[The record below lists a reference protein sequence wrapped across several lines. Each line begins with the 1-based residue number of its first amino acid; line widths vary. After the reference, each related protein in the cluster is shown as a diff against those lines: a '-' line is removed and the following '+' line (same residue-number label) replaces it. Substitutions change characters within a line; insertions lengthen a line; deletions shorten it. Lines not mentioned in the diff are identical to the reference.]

1 MISRIC
7 SSLLVVMVG
16 IVLCAGN
23 MFAQDAASDSG
34 GQAPTRITKDEM
46 MERIK
51 GVFQHRLDVLALMTD
66 IEQEKSS
73 SGVIYKYKGVNIDDL
88 DDEALFGLLKV
99 VNSQISLRNMQ
110 KLQKQMDGIK
120 KIEEINKAQKAGK

>member
-7 SSLLVVMVG
+7 SSFLVIMVG
-16 IVLCAGN
+16 IVLCAGG
-23 MFAQDAASDSG
+23 MFAQETSPVSE
-34 GQAPTRITKDEM
+34 GQASARISRDEM
-46 MERIK
+46 MKRIK

-73 SGVIYKYKGVNIDDL
+73 AGVIYKYKGVNIDDL

-99 VNSQISLRNMQ
+99 VNSQLSLRNMQ
-110 KLQKQMDGIK
+110 KLQKQMDDIK
-120 KIEEINKAQKAGK
+120 KIEEINKKR